1 MTHSRSI
8 CLLINTCSILCHMFL
23 PIPANFHAL
32 LALAASLSTM
42 YFLTCSIAKVQEAA
56 ESPRTTLLRKQIQTE
71 NWRMLLNRVLYL
83 KQMQVALALRGMNKK
98 QRPPPEHPLKA
109 GMRKWQSWS
118 SPGMPEED
126 KNLTNRVKSY

>member
-1 MTHSRSI
+1 MTHSNSI
-8 CLLINTCSILCHMFL
+8 CLLINTCSILCHMLL
-23 PIPANFHAL
+23 PISANYHAL
-32 LALAASLSTM
+32 LALAASLSTV
-42 YFLTCSIAKVQEAA
+42 YFLTRSIAEAQEAP

-71 NWRMLLNRVLYL
+71 NWRMMLNRVLYL
-83 KQMQVALALRGMNKK
+83 KQKQVVLTLRRMNKK
-98 QRPPPEHPLKA
+98 RQPPLEKNLKA